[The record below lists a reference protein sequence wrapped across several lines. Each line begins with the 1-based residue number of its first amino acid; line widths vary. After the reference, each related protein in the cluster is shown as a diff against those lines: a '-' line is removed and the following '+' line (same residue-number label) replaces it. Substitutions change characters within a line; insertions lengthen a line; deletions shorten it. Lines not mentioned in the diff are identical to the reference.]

1 MSEQRRT
8 VGRQTGRDRPG
19 PGVDIAVD
27 RDESAV
33 AEAAFGADRETAP
46 ADRRNR

>member
-8 VGRQTGRDRPG
+8 VGRQTGRDRSG

-46 ADRRNR
+46 ADRRYR